1 MYNVHSK
8 YTLRRMIESKQR
20 PWMKKNTE
28 LNVPIECKH
37 TETINKLN
45 EIIKIKDYLNIE
57 IINCSY
63 GLLKWSVSPLISK
76 RRHNVVI
83 SSVKQSRLIKNITN
97 ISLVCSSLDRQ
108 ELIKKLIFLAMNKQ
122 DEFRKTIPLIS
133 IRESDL
139 IFYDELSAL
148 SGKMGKYRSNKKKR
162 LIARLGLENDFELT
176 LFFNIIYSIPYS
188 MLRVRLLRD
197 KSDNFIERE
206 IEAKTCV
213 NFKCKVL
220 NLRAGR
226 NSLLFCTAN

>member
-1 MYNVHSK
+1 
-8 YTLRRMIESKQR
+8 
-20 PWMKKNTE
+20 MKKNTE
-28 LNVPIECKH
+28 LIVPIECKH

-45 EIIKIKDYLNIE
+45 DIIRIKDYLNIE

-83 SSVKQSRLIKNITN
+83 TSVKQSRLIKNITN

-108 ELIKKLIFLAMNKQ
+108 EIIKKLISLAMNKQ
-122 DEFRKTIPLIS
+122 AEFRKTIPLIF
-133 IRESDL
+133 IREADL

-162 LIARLGLENDFELT
+162 LISRLGLESDFELT
-176 LFFNIIYSIPYS
+176 LFFNMIYSIPYS
-188 MLRVRLLRD
+188 LLRVRLLRG
-197 KSDNFIERE
+197 KTERFIGRE
-206 IEAKTCV
+206 IEAKTCF

-220 NLRAGR
+220 NLHAGR
-226 NSLLFCTAN
+226 NSLLLCTAS